1 MLSFSYIENVVRR
14 ARTHLNFIPEKVLR
28 TWKIKAEIKINKANK
43 NKIPEWNGRGMAPQ
57 GPVRTVRYCFSACAR
72 YIVLSVLYLISFLKS
87 HWKQCCLLLFCGWWL
102 SVCVYFHVMLNF
114 SAFYANKY
122 AQFNQNKVVEHEKL
136 NVFKRNGFFSAISNA
151 QNVPKTRYG
160 IDCLTLCL
168 RKRTARVRVRY
179 CNKRKI
185 YHRSHIQF
193 TWHTFCRIWFV
204 LFFFFSG
211 AISQWKIHRVKN
223 RKK

>member
-1 MLSFSYIENVVRR
+1 MWYAAR
-14 ARTHLNFIPEKVLR
+14 APSWILYQAKVLG

-43 NKIPEWNGRGMAPQ
+43 KKIPEWNGQGMAPQ

-136 NVFKRNGFFSAISNA
+136 NVFKRNGFFL
-151 QNVPKTRYG
+151 PFRMHKTCQKPDMAL
-160 IDCLTLCL
+160 I
-168 RKRTARVRVRY
+168 A
-179 CNKRKI
+179 
-185 YHRSHIQF
+185 
-193 TWHTFCRIWFV
+193 
-204 LFFFFSG
+204 
-211 AISQWKIHRVKN
+211 
-223 RKK
+223 